1 MGKIDFSSW
10 LGKIVWLAGLILVI
24 LGRDYVENHILW
36 QLRLENK
43 ELFLQAILLFLLPF
57 LTGLYLSLLFY
68 WSGFKAV
75 DVSLLAVISIPAL
88 VLSLLPVVAQ
98 QLPLVL
104 PEEVQWLVTTL
115 NTGDLLALVAGLT
128 LIPALQFEQKRRYR

>member
-75 DVSLLAVISIPAL
+75 DVSLLAVIAIPAL

-128 LIPALQFEQKRRYR
+128 LIPALQFKQKRRYR